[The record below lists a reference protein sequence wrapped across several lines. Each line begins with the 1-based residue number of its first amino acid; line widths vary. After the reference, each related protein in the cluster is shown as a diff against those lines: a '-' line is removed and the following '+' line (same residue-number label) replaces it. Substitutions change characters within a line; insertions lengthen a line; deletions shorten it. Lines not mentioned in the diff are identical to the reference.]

1 MPNNLDL
8 EPGQAIAEALAAAP
22 PEIKDA
28 LNLDRVIHEPARLA
42 ITAVL
47 AACESADF
55 VFLRR
60 ATGLTQGNLSAHLG
74 KLQEAGYV
82 EIEKRFVGNMPNTLC
97 RLTGDG
103 RKAFDAYRRQIRSLA
118 S

>member
-1 MPNNLDL
+1 MQHKPETN
-8 EPGQAIAEALAAAP
+8 PGDVP
-22 PEIKDA
+22 SPEIREA

-47 AACESADF
+47 AACDSADF

-60 ATGLTQGNLSAHLG
+60 ATGLTQGNLAAHLAR
-74 KLQEAGYV
+74 LQEAGYL
-82 EIEKRFVGNMPNTLC
+82 EIEKRFVGNVPNTLC
-97 RLTGDG
+97 RLTESG
-103 RKAFDAYRRQIRSLA
+103 RAALAEYRRQIRRLA